1 MTNARKIRTS
11 VENHSS
17 RRDCNGLK
25 LHTNGV
31 SASHKLVAKADRDE
45 VMELP
50 RLSFWLKLDKQDTEI
65 DNMSDDELINEQAQ
79 QEFDVWM
86 DGQIAEQRAFEARI
100 DMMIK

>member
-1 MTNARKIRTS
+1 MTNQRKIRTS
-11 VENHSS
+11 VENHSA

-31 SASHKLVAKADRDE
+31 SASHKLV
-45 VMELP
+45 
-50 RLSFWLKLDKQDTEI
+50 
-65 DNMSDDELINEQAQ
+65 EQAR

-86 DGQIAEQRAFEARI
+86 DEQIAEQEAFEARI

>member
-1 MTNARKIRTS
+1 MN
-11 VENHSS
+11 N
-17 RRDCNGLK
+17 
-25 LHTNGV
+25 
-31 SASHKLVAKADRDE
+31 HKLVAKADRDE

>member
-1 MTNARKIRTS
+1 MTNSRKIRTS
-11 VENHSS
+11 VENHSAH
-17 RRDCNGLK
+17 RDCNGLK

-31 SASHKLVAKADRDE
+31 SASHNLVVKADRDE
-45 VMELP
+45 VMDLP
-50 RLSFWLKLDKQDTEI
+50 RLSYWLKLDKQDTE
-65 DNMSDDELINEQAQ
+65 NEQAQ